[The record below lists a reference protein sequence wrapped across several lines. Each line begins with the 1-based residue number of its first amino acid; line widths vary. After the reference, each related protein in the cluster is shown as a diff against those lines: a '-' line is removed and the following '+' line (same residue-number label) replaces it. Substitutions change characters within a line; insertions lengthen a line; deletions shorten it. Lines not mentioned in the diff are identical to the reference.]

1 MVHNQTKASYR
12 PAFAIDSFF
21 NFATQLLIFALS
33 FITSIIIA
41 RTLGP
46 EGKGVYSL
54 VLLVPT
60 LGASII
66 SMGINSANIYY
77 IGQKTFPINRI
88 VGNAIT
94 YSLCLGTTITFLLL
108 FSEPL
113 IKKYFLNNDPHFYL
127 YLTIPMLPFL
137 LIAEN
142 IHYALLACRKM
153 IKLGALRLI
162 RPFIY
167 ASFLVLFWYL
177 TKLSVYNVILA
188 NIFGLLTAILLG
200 LYFLVKNSY
209 FTGLLFDKT
218 IFRHTIE
225 FGSKQHLGTV
235 FQLLNYRVDMLI
247 IAALLTNADL
257 GLYSISVLI
266 AEIIW
271 YLPSSVGQILY
282 VKIAAET
289 TESADHFTPLIAR
302 SIILIVL
309 LACVLLYAV
318 SDIIIPWLFTSSFYP
333 SVMALKLL
341 LPGIL
346 CLSISK
352 VLGSDLIGRGFPQYS
367 TIAAGI
373 SLIATVIFDLLLI
386 PLMGI
391 NGAALA
397 STIAYCINALVLIY
411 FFRIRSNVSLREI
424 FLLKKEDFTEYA
436 RVLKTLIQS
445 PY

>member
-21 NFATQLLIFALS
+21 NFATQLLIFVLS
-33 FITSIIIA
+33 FVSSIIIA

-54 VLLVPT
+54 VLLIPT
-60 LGASII
+60 LAASII
-66 SMGINSANIYY
+66 NMGINSSNIYY

-108 FSEPL
+108 LLDPS
-113 IKKYFLNNDPHFYL
+113 IKRYFLHNDPHFYL

-137 LIAEN
+137 LIIEN
-142 IHYALLACRKM
+142 IHYVLLACRRM

-167 ASFLVLFWYL
+167 VSFLIIFVNL
-177 TKLSVYNVILA
+177 TTLSVYNVILA
-188 NIFGLLTAILLG
+188 NIFGLLAAILLG
-200 LYFLVKNSY
+200 FFFLVKNDY
-209 FTGLLFDKT
+209 FTGLLIDKT
-218 IFRHTIE
+218 IFRQTIK
-225 FGSKQHLGTV
+225 FGVKQHLGTI
-235 FQLLNYRVDMLI
+235 FQFLNYRVDMLI
-247 IAALLTNADL
+247 IAALLTNEDL

-282 VKIAAET
+282 VKIAAENA
-289 TESADHFTPLIAR
+289 ESADNFTPLIAR

-309 LACVLLYAV
+309 LACVLLYTI
-318 SDIIIPWLFTSSFYP
+318 SDIIIPWLFTSSFFP

-367 TIAAGI
+367 TIAAGT
-373 SLIATVIFDLLLI
+373 SFIATVIFDLLLI

-397 STIAYCINALVLIY
+397 STIAYCINALVIVYL
-411 FFRIRSNVSLREI
+411 FRKRSNIPLSDVFI
-424 FLLKKEDFTEYA
+424 CKKQDFTEYA
-436 RVLKTLIQS
+436 RVIKSFRQ
-445 PY
+445 